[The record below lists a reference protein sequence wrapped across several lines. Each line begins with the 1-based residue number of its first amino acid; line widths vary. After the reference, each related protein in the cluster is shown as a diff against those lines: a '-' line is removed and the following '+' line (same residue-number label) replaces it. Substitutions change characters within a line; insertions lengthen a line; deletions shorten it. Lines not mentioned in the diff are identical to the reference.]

1 MGGQSVFMMEVSKGG
16 QGGTPCLLYTSEKGL
31 NFTGGFSTL
40 SQFLQKQRKDRHTE
54 EVEAE
59 SILSLIHISWD
70 SIRSRFSE
78 G

>member
-1 MGGQSVFMMEVSKGG
+1 MLTE
-16 QGGTPCLLYTSEKGL
+16 EKGL

-59 SILSLIHISWD
+59 KASPMRSASILA
-70 SIRSRFSE
+70 SRPEKTASAILQAE
-78 G
+78 ARAKS